1 MSGQADRIVFVDDEE
16 DVRRANRQ
24 SLELD
29 GFAVEV
35 FPAAEPAL
43 RAILADPPGVV
54 VTDVRLPGLDGLG
67 LFRAVAEADPDLP
80 VILITGHGDITMA
93 VRAMREGAYD
103 FLAKPYP
110 AEQLIGSVRRALERR
125 RLVVENR
132 SLRERLDAAVA
143 EDPAFLGVSP
153 EITRL
158 RRFVRDVAEADV
170 DVLILGETGS
180 GKEVVANALH
190 RWSRRRRGN
199 FVAMNCGALPDSVVE
214 SELFGHEAGA
224 FTGAVKRRVGR
235 IEHASGGTLFLDE
248 IESMPLALQVK
259 LLRVIQERAVEPLG
273 TNEVRPVD
281 MRIVAATKIDLGQA
295 ARPGHL
301 PGRPLLPAQRR
312 HGGDPAAARAP
323 RGRGAALRAF
333 LHPGRRPDQPRSAA
347 GDAGDPRRA
356 QPAFLAR
363 QRARAQ
369 PFRGALRPRPRTRGA
384 GGAQRR
390 ETAHAGRGGRS
401 LRAGPDPGRADHG
414 GRRRAARRRGAR
426 HAAQDPLRQARPPRA
441 RSERLPLMHEP
452 TTGRTDPGNDPAS
465 G

>member
-1 MSGQADRIVFVDDEE
+1 MSGGSDRIVFVDDEE

-29 GFAVEV
+29 GLAVEA

-132 SLRERLDAAVA
+132 TLRERLDAAVA
-143 EDPAFLGVSP
+143 EDPAFLGISP
-153 EITRL
+153 EIVRL

-180 GKEVVANALH
+180 GKEVVASALH
-190 RWSRRRRGN
+190 RWGRRRRGQ

-224 FTGAVKRRVGR
+224 FTGAAKRRVGR

-248 IESMPLALQVK
+248 IESMPLGLQVK
-259 LLRVIQERAVEPLG
+259 LLRVLQERAVEPLG
-273 TNEVRPVD
+273 TNEVRAVD
-281 MRIVAATKIDLGQA
+281 LRVVAATKVDLGQA
-295 ARPGHL
+295 AAQGTFRDDLYYRLNVVTVTIP
-301 PGRPLLPAQRR
+301 PLRERR
-312 HGGDPAAARAP
+312 EDVALLFEHFLSRAAARFNRPVPALTPAIREMLNRHAWPGNVRELGHFAERCALGLGPAAP
-323 RGRGAALRAF
+323 EERAPARPLSLAEEVDRFERGRIRDELIMARGDVRLAAEALG
-333 LHPGRRPDQPRSAA
+333 LPRKTLY
-347 GDAGDPRRA
+347 DK
-356 QPAFLAR
+356 LAR
-363 QRARAQ
+363 HGLD
-369 PFRGALRPRPRTRGA
+369 PTDFR
-384 GGAQRR
+384 
-390 ETAHAGRGGRS
+390 
-401 LRAGPDPGRADHG
+401 
-414 GRRRAARRRGAR
+414 
-426 HAAQDPLRQARPPRA
+426 
-441 RSERLPLMHEP
+441 
-452 TTGRTDPGNDPAS
+452 
-465 G
+465 